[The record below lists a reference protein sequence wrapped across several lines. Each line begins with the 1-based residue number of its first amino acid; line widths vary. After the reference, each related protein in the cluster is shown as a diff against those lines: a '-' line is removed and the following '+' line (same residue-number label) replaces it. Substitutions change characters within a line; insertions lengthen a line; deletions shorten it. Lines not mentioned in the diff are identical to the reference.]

1 MRMCTDRG
9 AYRVVLL
16 STPLMADHV
25 PEALARIIRSNLAE
39 GTLPHDDPQTV
50 AARNGSGEPCAA
62 CDQPIRLS
70 QIELEAHYRNWP
82 TISFHFGCYRIWEAE
97 QAEIRELV
105 VLPTPGHV
113 DLRIAES
120 VALC

>member
-16 STPLMADHV
+16 SAPLMADHV

-50 AARNGSGEPCAA
+50 AARNGSGGPRAG

-70 QIELEAHYRNWP
+70 PIELETPFRNRP
-82 TISFHFGCYRIWEAE
+82 AISFHFCCFRTLGAE
-97 QAEIRELV
+97 QAQNPELV
-105 VLPTPGHV
+105 PFPTPGPP
-113 DLRIAES
+113 
-120 VALC
+120 